1 MTCFSKLLNHVQY
14 TSVIF
19 WSRPSPAKEK
29 KQLSQHFAHLAV
41 NEESIYNLQTRCGAP
56 AGDVSQC
63 AVVEGLSFYKWLC
76 QFLRVNFA
84 LNDLEYVLHIAM
96 EHGPF
101 GSPISPLKP
110 PFWLYLIAIAIP
122 IVQANIPTAV
132 AWFHIHILSSH
143 DPAKCP
149 PLTSRIANASVLGAL
164 AARMEPWRDGSS
176 TM

>member
-1 MTCFSKLLNHVQY
+1 MTCFSKLLKNVQY

-76 QFLRVNFA
+76 QFLCVNFA

-96 EHGPF
+96 EHRPF
-101 GSPISPLKP
+101 GSPIFPLTP
-110 PFWLYLIAIAIP
+110 PFWFVPHCGCNPDRSGKYPNCCWLISYGYVWKWGIPPIIAI
-122 IVQANIPTAV
+122 
-132 AWFHIHILSSH
+132 
-143 DPAKCP
+143 
-149 PLTSRIANASVLGAL
+149 
-164 AARMEPWRDGSS
+164 
-176 TM
+176 